1 MLNKLGKRTRGGE
14 HLFGALLA
22 RVTDTDILRTLE
34 SDQQVGKREAI
45 IPQSKSL
52 LAHVLEYGINE
63 AVGDAIDFHVDNA
76 LRDPN
81 LHGADSSAEAMGTL
95 KLMEGVAKVFE
106 DGRREITV
114 LDCSGE
120 LAENGVAKLADAT
133 CSHGSILRRCCF
145 GQRFGSAAMGVGVD
159 ACELTAEKEDLRGIV
174 NPNYDSDQ

>member
-1 MLNKLGKRTRGGE
+1 MLNKLGKWARSGE

-22 RVTDTDILRTLE
+22 RVTNTDVLRTLE

-63 AVGDAIDFHVDNA
+63 AVGDVVDFHVDDA
-76 LRDPN
+76 SCD
-81 LHGADSSAEAMGTL
+81 ADLYRADASAEAVCAL
-95 KLMEGVAKVFE
+95 KVMKSIAKVFE
-106 DGRREITV
+106 DGGRQV
-114 LDCSGE
+114 GVMDVSGG
-120 LAENGVAKLADAT
+120 LAENRVTKLADAT

-159 ACELTAEKEDLRGIV
+159 ACELSAEKEDLRGIV